1 MDQLHYPQRVG
12 KDNANPI
19 IRLTVEVGG
28 KLKITRGRNAWTL
41 SELISSGSL
50 GVTPIEPAFLGD
62 DSDAVKISAARY
74 SGNRVAE
81 ITEISA
87 GLKALAKEINVPLVA
102 LAQLSRATINVQ
114 HWLTCANS
122 TLGRFLRRSLPR
134 RPATTAKRFFWW
146 HSGFLKMRR
155 QERERAYARINDMLR
170 EKPE

>member
-28 KLKITRGRNAWTL
+28 KLKITRGRDAWTL

-102 LAQLSRATINVQ
+102 LAQLSA
-114 HWLTCANS
+114 
-122 TLGRFLRRSLPR
+122 RR
-134 RPATTAKRFFWW
+134 
-146 HSGFLKMRR
+146 
-155 QERERAYARINDMLR
+155 
-170 EKPE
+170 

>member
-12 KDNANPI
+12 KDNSNPI

-28 KLKITRGRNAWTL
+28 KLKITRGRDAWTL

-81 ITEISA
+81 NYGDFRRTKGA
-87 GLKALAKEINVPLVA
+87 RQRNKCAVGGFGAA
-102 LAQLSRATINVQ
+102 LSRDDKRPSTRGPSTVSRGPLATHGSRVR
-114 HWLTCANS
+114 
-122 TLGRFLRRSLPR
+122 G
-134 RPATTAKRFFWW
+134 
-146 HSGFLKMRR
+146 
-155 QERERAYARINDMLR
+155 
-170 EKPE
+170 